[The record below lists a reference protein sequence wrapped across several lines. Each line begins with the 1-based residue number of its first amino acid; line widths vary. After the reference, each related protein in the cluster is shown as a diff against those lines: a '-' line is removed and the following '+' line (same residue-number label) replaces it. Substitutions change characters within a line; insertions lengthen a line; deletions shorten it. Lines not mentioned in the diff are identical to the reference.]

1 MESATITIVS
11 DDPDEGTVTIPVYA
25 NALEPPVIA
34 VEPNSFSA
42 DLNTGETEA
51 QAVTITNN
59 GVSDLRWDSST
70 DWNTLDSVTFI
81 KDDYA
86 DWTLPENQD
95 RVTDNVWITRGD
107 NMAIFNAFNEMFGWH
122 PHGPD
127 GVEWAIG
134 TFEEIDTLIF
144 DTDFVMTLGHN
155 VGTVLN
161 LSLIHI

>member
-1 MESATITIVS
+1 MTQTATIT
-11 DDPDEGTVTIPVYA
+11 
-25 NALEPPVIA
+25 
-34 VEPNSFSA
+34 NS
-42 DLNTGETEA
+42 
-51 QAVTITNN
+51 
-59 GVSDLRWDSST
+59 GVNDLRWDSST
-70 DWNTLDSVTFI
+70 DWITLNSVTFT
-81 KDDYA
+81 KDNYA

-107 NMAIFNAFNEMFGWH
+107 NSAIFNAFNEMYGWH

-144 DTDFVMTLGHN
+144 DTDFVMMLDHD

-161 LSLIHI
+161 GDFIPNNKPMVMHLIEDDIYFEVQFHSWTESAQGGGFS